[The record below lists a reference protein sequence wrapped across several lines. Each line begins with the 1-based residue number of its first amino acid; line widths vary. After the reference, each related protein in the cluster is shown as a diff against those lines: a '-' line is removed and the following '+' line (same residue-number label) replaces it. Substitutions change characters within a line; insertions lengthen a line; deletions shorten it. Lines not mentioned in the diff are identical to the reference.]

1 MFTRTRTWCFSILLL
16 MSAVFCAGSSA
27 VAQNAAWHV
36 GKASGDVWVTKPGVQ
51 PASLSGETTL
61 QPGDT
66 IRTGQTGRVL
76 LLRGKESILISPN
89 SVIGIPTTNADGMS
103 TTIIEHAGSILLEVE
118 KRNVKHFEVDTPYL
132 AAVVKGTHFRVSADD
147 DQSNVN
153 VLRGQ
158 VEVKDFKSGQFALVT
173 AGQKAEVSANR
184 SFGLSLSGAGTLG
197 VIQQGAPRSSPVM
210 PVFMRSAALSAP
222 PSGTHSEQAPVASR
236 GLSGQSPG
244 GNGAFG
250 VHQQGMPS
258 SSSVM
263 PVSVRAMGL
272 FAPTSG
278 LSAGQT
284 HAASVGLPDLSFNAT
299 GASGAIQQGK
309 PRGSPVTP
317 ISVWATG
324 LFAPNGSDAEQDQA
338 ALHRTGILARSSIKS
353 LLASSEQINPREER
367 SASVTVTRDSVA
379 TESDK
384 EASEADTPR
393 RDGFLSSLV
402 VPLGIALFVTFAVT
416 ISRRKGKRSDDHPPE
431 YNY

>member
-1 MFTRTRTWCFSILLL
+1 MFYRTRTCCFSILLL
-16 MSAVFCAGSSA
+16 MSAGFCAGSSA
-27 VAQNAAWHV
+27 VAQDAAWRV

-61 QPGDT
+61 QPGDA

-184 SFGLSLSGAGTLG
+184 SFGLSLSGAGHLG
-197 VIQQGAPRSSPVM
+197 VIQQGAPRSSPV
-210 PVFMRSAALSAP
+210 
-222 PSGTHSEQAPVASR
+222 T
-236 GLSGQSPG
+236 
-244 GNGAFG
+244 
-250 VHQQGMPS
+250 
-258 SSSVM
+258 
-263 PVSVRAMGL
+263 PVSVRTAG
-272 FAPTSG
+272 FSAPPIG
-278 LSAGQT
+278 T
-284 HAASVGLPDLSFNAT
+284 HPERV
-299 GASGAIQQGK
+299 
-309 PRGSPVTP
+309 
-317 ISVWATG
+317 
-324 LFAPNGSDAEQDQA
+324 
-338 ALHRTGILARSSIKS
+338 KS
-353 LLASSEQINPREER
+353 LLDSSEQIIPREER
-367 SASVTVTRDSVA
+367 RASSTVARDSAPTVRDN
-379 TESDK
+379 EV
-384 EASEADTPR
+384 SEAKTPR
-393 RDGFLSSLV
+393 QGGFLS
-402 VPLGIALFVTFAVT
+402 PLAVLLEIALFVTFAVT
-416 ISRRKGKRSDDHPPE
+416 IYRRKQKKSDDHPPE

>member
-1 MFTRTRTWCFSILLL
+1 MFTRTRTCCFSILLL

-27 VAQNAAWHV
+27 VAQDAAWRV

-158 VEVKDFKSGQFALVT
+158 VEVRDFKSGQFALVT
-173 AGQKAEVSANR
+173 AGQKAEVSADR

-197 VIQQGAPRSSPVM
+197 VIQQGAPRSSPVT
-210 PVFMRSAALSAP
+210 PVSVRTAAALGPAP
-222 PSGTHSEQAPVASR
+222 ERGASGSKPMQPPAGYPVPS
-236 GLSGQSPG
+236 LG

-250 VHQQGMPS
+250 VHQQGMAS

-263 PVSVRAMGL
+263 PVSVRATGL

-278 LSAGQT
+278 LNAGQT
-284 HAASVGLPDLSFNAT
+284 HAASAGLPDLSFNAT
-299 GASGAIQQGK
+299 GALGVIQQGK
-309 PRGSPVTP
+309 PHGSPVTP
-317 ISVWATG
+317 VSVWATG
-324 LFAPNGSDAEQDQA
+324 LLAPTAGGRGAKSGSFAPKQYFAAKQHQVVAGFVGTDHSPGRTACVRSGSKGSRSRQQA
-338 ALHRTGILARSSIKS
+338 ITRRARLTRRRRADSSPP
-353 LLASSEQINPREER
+353 SSYP
-367 SASVTVTRDSVA
+367 
-379 TESDK
+379 
-384 EASEADTPR
+384 
-393 RDGFLSSLV
+393 
-402 VPLGIALFVTFAVT
+402 
-416 ISRRKGKRSDDHPPE
+416 
-431 YNY
+431 